1 MNQRF
6 RRKCQDD
13 PTDRPLNQSE
23 FGVIK
28 PKLVRSSTKLW
39 RGIRQKVVKE
49 RDKRGGHHPAHGR
62 EHRWKKRRAYFSP
75 SLGPI
80 MWSNTM

>member
-23 FGVIK
+23 FGAIK
-28 PKLVRSSTKLW
+28 PKLVRSATKLW
-39 RGIRQKVVKE
+39 RGIRQKEVKE
-49 RDKRGGHHPAHGR
+49 RDKRGGHRPAHGR
-62 EHRWKKRRAYFSP
+62 ERR
-75 SLGPI
+75 
-80 MWSNTM
+80 